1 MKMPAQEFDT
11 ISLFCEDISQRP
23 DIFETV
29 QDQFAQK
36 QFRTIDFFKPPT
48 LVTAASLALVI
59 DGCRSID
66 TVSGMNKIVIGRSG
80 DLLDGVLA
88 RWLNMTSDAGAF
100 ADTAADKLGML
111 AIATAA
117 WRKDA
122 IPKSVLSTV
131 IAKQTASVALTAT
144 TTIRHPDA
152 SFRPSRTG
160 KYAMAADNLAF
171 LGYGYANALRNE
183 RPDET
188 SLITGAQTLGRV
200 AFAAGSILSVPTIG
214 NYAQRAF
221 RQ

>member
-1 MKMPAQEFDT
+1 MKMPTQEFD
-11 ISLFCEDISQRP
+11 ILSQFADDIARRP
-23 DIFETV
+23 DIIGAAE
-29 QDQFAQK
+29 DQFVQK

-59 DGCRSID
+59 DGCRSIE
-66 TVSGMNKIVIGRSG
+66 TVSGMNKIVLGRSG

-88 RWLNMTSDAGAF
+88 RWLDMTSDAGAF

-111 AIATAA
+111 AIASAA

-122 IPKSVLSTV
+122 IPKSVLSTI
-131 IAKQTASVALTAT
+131 IAKQTASVALTAAT
-144 TTIRHPDA
+144 AIRHPDA
-152 SFRPSRTG
+152 SFRPSQTG

-214 NYAQRAF
+214 NYAQRA
-221 RQ
+221 RL